1 MSSANPS
8 TIRLP
13 LSKLAL
19 NAPINAS
26 DLPAGRA
33 SNAAPASHKQSLSR
47 PPGGQSGS
55 PRSAAG
61 PTSATS
67 SSSSAA
73 HRPSTH
79 HTAQGLHGPA
89 HATHLRVASSS
100 LATSAQQAASRG
112 LDRIDIGTYDG
123 GFEADERK
131 RESTAPAS
139 VAAGKGRQSEQDQ
152 QDAPAAAH
160 QPEPAASQMNGCV
173 PPRNRPL
180 FVRRASIPADKL
192 WLCYPRC

>member
-19 NAPINAS
+19 NAPTNAS
-26 DLPAGRA
+26 DYPSARA
-33 SNAAPASHKQSLSR
+33 STTAPVSHKQSLSR
-47 PPGGQSGS
+47 PAGQPGS
-55 PRSAAG
+55 PRSAG
-61 PTSATS
+61 TTPATAS
-67 SSSSAA
+67 S
-73 HRPSTH
+73 HRPSTSTAHH

-112 LDRIDIGTYDG
+112 LDRVDIGTYDG

-131 RESTAPAS
+131 RESTAPA
-139 VAAGKGRQSEQDQ
+139 AAPSGGQGRQSEQGGGHPQQ
-152 QDAPAAAH
+152 QDAAH
-160 QPEPAASQMNGCV
+160 QPEAASQITGCG
-173 PPRNRPL
+173 RRQPL
-180 FVRRASIPADKL
+180 LLELGHELMSS
-192 WLCYPRC
+192 